1 MEFNADKCE
10 KLHFGRTNQAL
21 ADGSCLPPG
30 ATGWRRRPA
39 LAEDGMTAL
48 KSRGKMSGP
57 RLKPPPEME
66 PLQNERSSSPNLD
79 ALETSVEED
88 SFESRTRGRDLKLND
103 SLNSDDFKK
112 FHRGS
117 TIKKYNSQYH
127 KLFKNVP
134 EQEVLRKVYSCALQK
149 DILIQG
155 RLYISSN
162 WLCFYANFFGKDV
175 KVMASVT
182 SVVLVKK
189 HRTGGLLPNG
199 LVIRTSRN
207 EKYIFVSFIS
217 RDSVYDVLKQ
227 VCSHLQDSSKCLSV
241 GPCADTTDSHPLE
254 GYRLH
259 LDWKRKLSNGS
270 SSSQHE
276 AERQSLLGNSTS
288 SLSTPELEN
297 SSCSSQTFRERLV
310 KKEKVLELDSVEGI
324 SKLEYRILRMLI
336 IVVIIL
342 LASSIYMTFRVFSL
356 EQQLGLLDAATQ
368 SPARRR

>member
-1 MEFNADKCE
+1 
-10 KLHFGRTNQAL
+10 
-21 ADGSCLPPG
+21 
-30 ATGWRRRPA
+30 
-39 LAEDGMTAL
+39 MTTL
-48 KSRGKMSGP
+48 RSRGKMNSQ
-57 RLKPPPEME
+57 RLKPPVEMDS
-66 PLQNERSSSPNLD
+66 LQSDRSPSPNLD
-79 ALETSVEED
+79 AIETSVEED
-88 SFESRTRGRDLKLND
+88 SFELRSRGRDAKLSE

-127 KLFKNVP
+127 KLFKDVP
-134 EQEVLRKVYSCALQK
+134 EQETLRKVYSCALQK

-162 WLCFYANFFGKDV
+162 WVCFYANFFGKDI

-199 LVIRTSRN
+199 LVIRTSSN

-227 VCSHLQDSSKCLSV
+227 VCSHLQDNSKKSLSV
-241 GPCADTTDSHPLE
+241 GTDTLDSHPLE

-259 LDWKRKLSNGS
+259 LEWKRKLSNGS
-270 SSSQHE
+270 SSSQPETEH
-276 AERQSLLGNSTS
+276 QSLLGNSTS
-288 SLSTPELEN
+288 SLSTPEVES

-310 KKEKVLELDSVEGI
+310 KKEKILELDSVEGI
-324 SKLEYRILRMLI
+324 SQVEYRILWILI
-336 IVVIIL
+336 VTVLIL
-342 LASSIYMTFRVFSL
+342 LASSIYMTYRVFSL
-356 EQQLGLLDAATQ
+356 EQQLGLLDTASQ
-368 SPARRR
+368 SPTHKR